1 MLCVPASAHRHKGAP
16 VTQAKKSPIPLN
28 KHTHTQTQARTH
40 TWQPRL
46 AETSQ
51 TRVDKIQWEEH
62 VVVRVGGGQRGEE
75 EAERER

>member
-1 MLCVPASAHRHKGAP
+1 MESLCYAFLHQRIDTKERLLPRP
-16 VTQAKKSPIPLN
+16 KKKP
-28 KHTHTQTQARTH
+28 HTPEQTHARTH